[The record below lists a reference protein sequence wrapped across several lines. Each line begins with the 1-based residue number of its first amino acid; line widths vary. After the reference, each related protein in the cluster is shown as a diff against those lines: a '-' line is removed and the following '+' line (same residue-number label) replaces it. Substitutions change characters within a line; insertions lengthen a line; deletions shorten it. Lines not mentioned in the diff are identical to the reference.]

1 MRRRDSLDA
10 HLFAKREC
18 LVSRLQIGSSV
29 DNKQQGTW
37 KSLIWPI
44 VRPGPY
50 LCGLT
55 LLLKLLQLLGS
66 EETHRFIASNEFSTC
81 WHGGEDDIAAQPTE
95 AVEEKQ
101 E

>member
-1 MRRRDSLDA
+1 MV
-10 HLFAKREC
+10 C
-18 LVSRLQIGSSV
+18 LR
-29 DNKQQGTW
+29 
-37 KSLIWPI
+37 
-44 VRPGPY
+44 PY

-66 EETHRFIASNEFSTC
+66 KETNRLIASNELSTR

-95 AVEEKQ
+95 AVEGKQ

>member
-1 MRRRDSLDA
+1 M
-10 HLFAKREC
+10 HLGA
-18 LVSRLQIGSSV
+18 
-29 DNKQQGTW
+29 
-37 KSLIWPI
+37 
-44 VRPGPY
+44 Y

-66 EETHRFIASNEFSTC
+66 EETDRLIASNELSTR
-81 WHGGEDDIAAQPTE
+81 WHGGKDDVAAQPTE